1 MTTYDTICKL
11 CEREG
16 IAVTALESALGF
28 GRGSIGKLK
37 TGGDITATR
46 LKLIAKYF
54 DVTVDYLIN
63 GGEEEDTKE
72 KKTDIASD
80 LSNVLSQLKFND
92 GLMFDGLEL
101 DDDTR
106 QSLINS
112 LNLSIENAKIL
123 AKAKY
128 SNKNKED

>member
-1 MTTYDTICKL
+1 MK
-11 CEREG
+11 
-16 IAVTALESALGF
+16 
-28 GRGSIGKLK
+28 K
-37 TGGDITATR
+37 
-46 LKLIAKYF
+46 
-54 DVTVDYLIN
+54 
-63 GGEEEDTKE
+63 

-80 LSNVLSQLKFND
+80 LSNVLNQLKFND

-112 LNLSIENAKIL
+112 LNSSMENAKIL

-128 SNKNKED
+128 SSKNKED